1 MTAITEATAQQHP
14 CLQSIVD
21 FAVHPMKKLQ
31 KLILKNGKKSSKNDD
46 ISQEF

>member
-1 MTAITEATAQQHP
+1 
-14 CLQSIVD
+14 LQSIVN
-21 FAVHPMKKLQ
+21 FAVSPLKKLQ